1 MLVNDNREQA
11 TAWET
16 QKEKLR
22 RKFTMLNEKDLD
34 FDEKQK
40 GEMLLKL
47 KVKLGLSEER
57 LQTIMAGRDNLI

>member
-1 MLVNDNREQA
+1 MLVNDSREQA
-11 TAWET
+11 TAWEM

-34 FDEKQK
+34 FGEKQK